1 MQKDEADNLADLHLL
16 VQVVDAGSLAAA
28 AQKLGTTRSLV
39 SRRLL
44 ALEARLGTRLLHRN
58 ARELGVTAVGEEVYR
73 HAVLMCE
80 AAEAALLAAR
90 AGRLGRLR
98 VGAHALLAGLLDELV
113 SAWGAERPSE
123 HLVVETAGS
132 GSSALLRERLD
143 VLLHAGDV
151 PQAPGFATHAL
162 GSMRLVVV
170 GSPALLE
177 RLGRPARPDLVED
190 NHWLGFTAVPWNLR
204 GTAPRALRPR
214 LSSDR
219 LPTLLQAARTGMGL
233 VQLPMYA
240 CHDDVQSGRLQLVF
254 DAFEARPLPL
264 HVLTAKVPA
273 AREFVAFAQRQLS
286 RMEGRGLLPQP
297 T

>member
-16 VQVVDAGSLAAA
+16 VQVVDTGGLAAA

-98 VGAHALLAGLLDELV
+98 ISAQALLTGLLDELV
-113 SAWGAERPSE
+113 AAWGADRPSE
-123 HLVVETAGS
+123 QLVVDADGS
-132 GSSALLRERLD
+132 DGGALLRERLD
-143 VLLHAGDV
+143 VLLHAGEI
-151 PQAPGFATHAL
+151 PQAGGLAAHAL

-170 GSPALLE
+170 AAPALLE
-177 RLGRPARPDLVED
+177 RLGRPVRPDLVD
-190 NHWLGFTAVPWNLR
+190 DSYWLGFTEMPWNLR
-204 GTAPRALRPR
+204 GTAPRLLRPR

-219 LPTLLQAARTGMGL
+219 LPTLLAAARAGMGL
-233 VQLPMYA
+233 VQLPMHA
-240 CHDDVQSGRLQLVF
+240 CHDDLQSGRLQLVF
-254 DAFEARPLPL
+254 EAFEARPLPL
-264 HVLTAKVPA
+264 YAVTLKVSP
-273 AREFVAFAQRQLS
+273 AREFVAFAQRHLA
-286 RMEGRGLLPQP
+286 RMEGRGLLPRP
-297 T
+297 A